1 MSDAIKLDGELRQ
14 RVGKGSSRA
23 ARLAGRIPAV
33 IYGGKKD
40 PVSITIA
47 QNELVRL
54 LNRGSIMTH
63 MFHIN
68 IDGNIEKCLPRDLQK
83 HVVSDMPT
91 HVDFLRLAKGAT
103 IAIELPVVFTDEE
116 ESPAMK
122 RGGVLNIVKHTIE
135 CTVPADNIPNT
146 IEISLDG
153 LDIGD
158 SVHISAVNLPEGCA
172 PTITDRDFT
181 IVTVV
186 APSALKSA
194 DDEAAE
200 DEDAEG
206 VEGEEGAEGAE
217 AAEGEEGSADG
228 GKGGKGG
235 DK

>member
-1 MSDAIKLDGELRQ
+1 MSDVIKLDGELRQ

-23 ARLAGRIPAV
+23 ARLANRIPAV
-33 IYGGKKD
+33 IYGDKKD
-40 PVSITIA
+40 PVSITLA
-47 QNELVRL
+47 KNELVRL

-68 IDGNIEKCLPRDLQK
+68 VGGTVEKCLPRDLQK
-83 HVVSDMPT
+83 HVVSDEPM

-122 RGGVLNIVKHTIE
+122 RGGVLNVVKHTIE
-135 CTVPADNIPNT
+135 CIVPADNIPNSIT
-146 IEISLDG
+146 VSLAG

-158 SVHISAVNLPEGCA
+158 SVHISAITLPEGCA

-181 IVTVV
+181 IVTAV

-194 DDEAAE
+194 EGEDE

-206 VEGEEGAEGAE
+206 VEGEEGAE
-217 AAEGEEGSADG
+217 AAEGEEGSTEG
-228 GKGGKGG
+228 GKE
-235 DK
+235 

>member
-1 MSDAIKLDGELRQ
+1 MSDIIKLDGEIRE

-23 ARLAGRIPAV
+23 ARLADRIPAV
-33 IYGGKKD
+33 IYGDKKD
-40 PVSITIA
+40 PVSLTLA
-47 QNELVRL
+47 KNELVRL

-68 IDGNIEKCLPRDLQK
+68 VGGTIEKCLPRDLQK
-83 HVVSDMPT
+83 HVVSDEPM

-122 RGGVLNIVKHTIE
+122 RGGVLNVVKHTIE
-135 CTVPADNIPNT
+135 CIVPADNIPNA
-146 IEISLDG
+146 IKISLTG

-158 SVHISAVNLPEGCA
+158 SVHISAVDLPEGCA

-194 DDEAAE
+194 DSDE
-200 DEDAEG
+200 DEDEDGEG
-206 VEGEEGAEGAE
+206 VEGEEGAEGV
-217 AAEGEEGSADG
+217 EGEEGATEGGEG
-228 GKGGKGG
+228 GKGGKE
-235 DK
+235 